1 MLGPTMLRPFAWTL
15 VCCNLLQFLDD
26 LPLYVAPAPA
36 AAASGQ
42 VAEWPVVAAAK
53 AAEDV
58 AAIALV
64 AAGTVGVVIVESTV
78 VEAVA

>member
-1 MLGPTMLRPFAWTL
+1 M
-15 VCCNLLQFLDD
+15 
-26 LPLYVAPAPA
+26 
-36 AAASGQ
+36 
-42 VAEWPVVAAAK
+42 AAAK

>member
-1 MLGPTMLRPFAWTL
+1 MLGPTMLCPFAWTL

-26 LPLYVAPAPA
+26 LPLYVAPA

>member
-36 AAASGQ
+36 PAAAASGQ
-42 VAEWPVVAAAK
+42 VAE
-53 AAEDV
+53 
-58 AAIALV
+58 
-64 AAGTVGVVIVESTV
+64 
-78 VEAVA
+78 